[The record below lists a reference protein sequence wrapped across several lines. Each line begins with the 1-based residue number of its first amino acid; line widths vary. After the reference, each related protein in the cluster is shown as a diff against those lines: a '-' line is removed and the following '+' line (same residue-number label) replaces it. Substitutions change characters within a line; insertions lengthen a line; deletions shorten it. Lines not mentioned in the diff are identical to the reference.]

1 MPSPQSEAT
10 TLLTDA
16 TDAIRQAY
24 HEDFRDCIPR
34 YGRAT
39 NRFFKPSKRRI
50 DGDGINIQ
58 VKDRNLYGA
67 RTDTDI
73 NAEFKTPRTFG
84 VDTYK
89 VTLSETP
96 SANHMRRVD
105 LSLQVT
111 WLDLKR
117 KMNSKASAVDYVK
130 ELTTQS
136 MQNIAEHIAIRR
148 HLDSSAKLGSVNG
161 TPKNTDNRLHSSA
174 SAIST
179 TGGASFPVDG
189 GSFAAF
195 QPNMVLDRYTSTTL
209 DGQVIV
215 LYTNARDGSVH
226 VYGVNSSFPGG
237 SSTIN
242 VNDIANDDD
251 LYLSGEKDKN
261 ILSFG
266 HWFSDP
272 SSGDSF
278 FGKDRT
284 DPTNRYLL
292 PHASGPTSSTLF
304 LKTHLDD
311 LSIQMGYIDEDADSD
326 GYVALTTPELVSR
339 YISQIGQD
347 TLIQYP
353 ADDSRGKVI
362 AGYGFDGNLY
372 RHHTFGRY
380 MLQGDALATPNQI
393 RFLRL
398 GDWETLYAPT
408 EGGESGWEWL
418 PGQQGMWYRMPST
431 TPGNG
436 DTTVYRAD
444 GLTLMCDIC
453 LNPRRQ
459 AKLVNVT
466 AT

>member
-1 MPSPQSEAT
+1 MAVPFDNAT
-10 TLLTDA
+10 TLLTDLS
-16 TDAIRQAY
+16 DGIRQVY
-24 HEDFRDCIPR
+24 HEDFREMIPR
-34 YGRAT
+34 FGRAT

-58 VKDRNLYGA
+58 VMDRNLYGA
-67 RTDTDI
+67 RTNTDI
-73 NAEFKTPRTFG
+73 NADFGTPRTFG
-84 VDTYK
+84 ADTYK
-89 VTLSETP
+89 VTLSETA
-96 SANHMRRVD
+96 SANHMRRVE

-111 WLDLKR
+111 WLDIKR
-117 KMNSKASAVDYVK
+117 KMNSKASAVNYVA
-130 ELTTQS
+130 ELTKQS
-136 MQNIAEHIAIRR
+136 MSNIAEHIAVRR
-148 HLDSSAKLGSVNG
+148 HLPSTALLGTVNG
-161 TPKNTDNRLHSSA
+161 TPRGTDNRLTASA
-174 SAIST
+174 SAIAA

-195 QPNMVLDRYTSTTL
+195 QPNMVLDRYTGSTN

-215 LYTNARDGSVH
+215 LYTNARDNSVH

-237 SSTIN
+237 SSTIS
-242 VNDIANDDD
+242 VSDIADNDD

-304 LKTHLDD
+304 TRTHLDD
-311 LSIQMGYIDEDADSD
+311 LSNQMGYIDEDADSD
-326 GYVALTTPELVSR
+326 GYIALTTPELVTR
-339 YISQIGQD
+339 YIAEIGQD
-347 TLIQYP
+347 TMIQYP
-353 ADDSRGKVI
+353 ADDRRGKVL

-393 RFLRL
+393 RYLRVA
-398 GDWETLYAPT
+398 DWETLYAPT
-408 EGGESGWEWL
+408 EGGENGWEWL
-418 PGQQGMWYRMPST
+418 PGQQGMWYRMPSS

-436 DTTVYRAD
+436 DTTTFRAD
-444 GLTLMCDIC
+444 GLMLMCDIC
-453 LNPRRQ
+453 LAPRKQ
-459 AKLVNVT
+459 AKLINVT